1 MHAMDLVQ
9 QIRSWVPDLA
19 HSTLPRYQV
28 IAQAIAEAINGGQ
41 IVTGEKLP
49 PHRTL
54 ASALNVT
61 VGTISRAYSQL
72 EQEGKV
78 IPRIGDGTYVQAR
91 FLPQSMPATES
102 VQRNTDSDLI
112 DLGQNVIL
120 ALGQEAALAKT
131 LQDISQDDIA
141 RQRVLDYQPESGHS
155 LHRALAG
162 RWLTQFH
169 LSGEADRVA
178 ITNGA
183 QHALAC
189 LCRILTSP
197 GDTILCEALSYPG
210 IVALAHQMR
219 LQLISVEIDSEGI
232 VPEALEQ
239 ACKSFH
245 SRLLFCVPTLHNP
258 TTATMRETRRRQ
270 ICDIARRHHLN
281 IIEDAVPAPLLREQP
296 SSLASLLPEQVFF
309 VTGFSKSV
317 AAGLR
322 VGFIQ
327 APQAWSG
334 KLAAVLRA
342 NCWMATPLA
351 AEVVCRWIEDG
362 TMHALLDQQRQAV
375 AERQQLVERIFEG
388 LSYATHPEG
397 NHIWLNL
404 PAPWRTSE
412 FTTMLRKKGV
422 VVKPSD
428 AFAVGRTPAPHAVR
442 ICLSGEP
449 QLDKL
454 AHGLRTIALTLKE
467 GPGAYWMATA

>member
-1 MHAMDLVQ
+1 MDLVQ
-9 QIRSWVPDLA
+9 QIRSWVPDL
-19 HSTLPRYQV
+19 SQSEIPRYQA
-28 IAQAIAEAINGGQ
+28 IAQAIGEAIAGGQ

-54 ASALNVT
+54 ATALNVT
-61 VGTISRAYSQL
+61 VGTISRAYGHL

-91 FLPQSMPATES
+91 FLPQLVPIQES
-102 VQRNTDSDLI
+102 VQRNIDTELI

-120 ALGQEAALAKT
+120 TLGQEAALSKT
-131 LQDISQDDIA
+131 LLEISQDA
-141 RQRVLDYQPESGHS
+141 VACQRVLDYQPESGHP
-155 LHRALAG
+155 LHRAIAG
-162 RWLTQFH
+162 RWLEQFH
-169 LSGEADRVA
+169 LNGQADRVA

-189 LCRILTSP
+189 LFRILTSP

-210 IVALAHQMR
+210 IIALAHQMR
-219 LQLISVEIDSEGI
+219 LQLISIEVDSDGM

-258 TTATMRETRRRQ
+258 TTATMSEARRQ
-270 ICDIARRHHLN
+270 KIADIARRHHLN
-281 IIEDAVPAPLLREQP
+281 GIEDAVPAPILREQP
-296 SSLASLLPEQVFF
+296 PSLASLLPDQVFF
-309 VTGFSKSV
+309 VTSFSKSV
-317 AAGLR
+317 SAGLR
-322 VGFIQ
+322 VGFVQ

-351 AEVVCRWIEDG
+351 AEVICRWIDNS
-362 TMHALLDQQRQAV
+362 TLTTLLEQQRQAIT
-375 AERQQLVERIFEG
+375 ERQQLVEAIFNG
-388 LSYATHPEG
+388 LSYSTHPEG
-397 NHIWLNL
+397 NHIWLQL
-404 PAPWRTSE
+404 PAPWRTTE

-449 QLDKL
+449 RLDKL
-454 AHGLRTIALTLKE
+454 ENGLKIIAHTIKE